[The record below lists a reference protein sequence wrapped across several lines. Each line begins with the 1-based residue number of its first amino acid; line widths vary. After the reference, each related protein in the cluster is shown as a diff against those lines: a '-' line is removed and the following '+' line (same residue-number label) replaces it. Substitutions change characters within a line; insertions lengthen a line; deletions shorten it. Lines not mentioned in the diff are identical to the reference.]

1 MSRPLRGERGSVTAE
16 FAVVVPAVILVVLLV
31 VTTLSASA
39 LQVRLE
45 HGAAQG
51 ARLAARG
58 ESGERVHA
66 AVIAV
71 AGGAAV
77 AVRDEGDL
85 VCVGATA
92 SAPVPLLPE
101 LSADACALSG
111 GR

>member
-1 MSRPLRGERGSVTAE
+1 MIRPPRGERGSVTAE
-16 FAVVVPAVILVVLLV
+16 FAVVVPAVVLVVLLV
-31 VTTLSASA
+31 VAALSASA

-58 ESGERVHA
+58 ESGERVRT
-66 AVIAV
+66 AVVAV
-71 AGGAAV
+71 AGSAGV
-77 AVRDEGDL
+77 TVRDEGDH

-92 SAPVPLLPE
+92 SAPVPMLPE
-101 LSADACALSG
+101 MTADACALSG